1 MRIDLNCDCGE
12 SFGPWELGAD
22 AALLPHV
29 TSANVACG
37 AHAGDPDVM
46 RRTVRLARELGVAVG
61 AHPGYPDLQG
71 FGRRALGMSPDE
83 IEASVLA
90 QIGALY
96 AIARAEGVELAHVK
110 PHGALAN
117 QAAVTAPLAA
127 AIARAT
133 AAFSRDLVFVAL
145 AGSALV
151 AAAETVG
158 LRVAREAYADRA
170 YEADGT
176 LRSRKLP
183 GALLH
188 DDQRCLDQV
197 ISIVANGHALTV
209 DGQRVSIAAD
219 TICLHGDTPGAAE
232 RAAFLRAG
240 LRAAGVEVAPLRS
253 VLTARQIP

>member
-1 MRIDLNCDCGE
+1 VKIDLNCDCGE
-12 SFGPWELGAD
+12 SFGAWEIGAD

-71 FGRRALGMSPDE
+71 FGRRALAMSPEE
-83 IEASVLA
+83 IGASVLA

-96 AIARAEGVELAHVK
+96 AVARAEGVELAHVK

-117 QAAVTAPLAA
+117 QAAVSPPIAV
-127 AIARAT
+127 AIARAV
-133 AAFSRDLVFVAL
+133 AAFSRELIFVAL
-145 AGSALV
+145 AGSAM
-151 AAAETVG
+151 AAAGTEAG

-188 DDQRCLDQV
+188 DDERCLAQV
-197 ISIVANGHALTV
+197 LSIVANGYALTV
-209 DGQRVSIAAD
+209 DGQQVPIIAD
-219 TICLHGDTPGAAE
+219 SICLHGDTPGAAE
-232 RAAFLRAG
+232 RGAFLRAG
-240 LRAAGVEVAPLRS
+240 LGRAGVEVVALS
-253 VLTARQIP
+253 AVLSR

>member
-1 MRIDLNCDCGE
+1 VKIDLNCDCGE
-12 SFGPWELGAD
+12 SFGPWEMGAD

-71 FGRRALGMSPDE
+71 FGRRALALAPEE

-96 AIARAEGVELAHVK
+96 ALARAEGVELAHVK

-117 QAAVTAPLAA
+117 QAAVSPATAA
-127 AIARAT
+127 AITGAV
-133 AAFSRDLVFVAL
+133 AAFSRELIFVAL
-145 AGSALV
+145 AGSAMV
-151 AAAETVG
+151 AAGMEAG

-170 YEADGT
+170 YAADGT

-183 GALLH
+183 GAMLH
-188 DDQRCLDQV
+188 DGERCLTQV
-197 ISIVANGHALTV
+197 RSIVLNGYALTV
-209 DGQRVSIAAD
+209 DGEQVPIAAD
-219 TICLHGDTPGAAE
+219 TICLHGDAPGAAA
-232 RAAFLRAG
+232 RAASLRDG
-240 LRAAGVEVAPLRS
+240 LREAGVEVVALRT
-253 VLTARQIP
+253 VLSR